1 MRSFVR
7 SFVCLLVCLSVCL
20 SACSPALAAGTT
32 DSMIS
37 YGNNDSEIVPFT
49 FEDSEFQYMHS
60 SSLYNLATYQTVSDL
75 SSVGTPTSGWIIY
88 DPSNFVNSS
97 RITSYDGQQ
106 FSNFDKSNLRLK
118 HRFQFFVLNDAPVDS
133 VLVASGET
141 LSMTL
146 VNVMDYISQNI
157 DGVNSYYGFYPGHLD
172 FAEIIWYGW
181 NSPTGLNSPIVQRVN
196 PSSFELLDSG
206 FCSLQLSN
214 LSVPYRYVVGFS
226 IDLYFNIPLDYF
238 DVMTQPFFLEAYYGQ
253 TSVTERQG
261 ALYLNVT
268 GYPNSDTS
276 ANTQN
281 AINNVNNTV
290 QSGFNSTI
298 ASIQG
303 MQQGLAQL
311 SSAVE
316 QQTNQMIT
324 SITQNAQQL
333 IGSVTT
339 LQNNIRD
346 YFGLLEDTVES
357 QVTQIN
363 QTITQT
369 STEIKQSISDVG
381 SKVEQGFVDTGQKI
395 DKVDESVQE
404 VKDSVDSLPA
414 KIKNV
419 LLELFIPPEEELTA
433 FYDKF
438 SALMSSKLGFIWQVI
453 DDILLGLFRTLMNGF
468 TDPQTTIT
476 IPAVSLPFPGASMS
490 LWPEMT
496 FPIIPPGLEFL
507 ATFTKRLSDL
517 VMVLLVIN
525 RALDFRNTFFEYYT
539 AAAPVGEQIANEYFA
554 EQDRKAANRAY
565 YQKRANFAKARGRR

>member
-1 MRSFVR
+1 MCSFVR
-7 SFVCLLVCLSVCL
+7 SFVCLLVCLSICL

-32 DSMIS
+32 DSMIGYDS
-37 YGNNDSEIVPFT
+37 DDAQGTIVPMSAVDNLSMISKLWYWDGLELTTTNAIPSGAIYPFQQPYSVLWGNLPYSSESSSVNGVQFMWDFTADNILFTGFGDYTVQINGLYAALNVPRSDGSGHYGYLINGINKPVHLQIFTYDENDTIINYYSPPMSAVMPSFSGNN
-49 FEDSEFQYMHS
+49 
-60 SSLYNLATYQTVSDL
+60 
-75 SSVGTPTSGWIIY
+75 
-88 DPSNFVNSS
+88 
-97 RITSYDGQQ
+97 
-106 FSNFDKSNLRLK
+106 
-118 HRFQFFVLNDAPVDS
+118 
-133 VLVASGET
+133 
-141 LSMTL
+141 
-146 VNVMDYISQNI
+146 
-157 DGVNSYYGFYPGHLD
+157 
-172 FAEIIWYGW
+172 
-181 NSPTGLNSPIVQRVN
+181 
-196 PSSFELLDSG
+196 SSFGLK
-206 FCSLQLSN
+206 
-214 LSVPYRYVVGFS
+214 
-226 IDLYFNIPLDYF
+226 FNIPANNRKNIHRMSVYITFEFDAFVKAGIIPDLDVDSITRVGVGQF
-238 DVMTQPFFLEAYYGQ
+238 GGITFATTPTPGSGSSTTEATQ
-253 TSVTERQG
+253 
-261 ALYLNVT
+261 
-268 GYPNSDTS
+268 D
-276 ANTQN
+276 

-419 LLELFIPPEEELTA
+419 LLELFIPPEAELTA

-453 DDILLGLFRTLMNGF
+453 DDILLGLFRTLMDGF

-507 ATFTKRLSDL
+507 ATFTKRLSDV

-565 YQKRANFAKARGRR
+565 YQRRANFAKARGRR